1 MRLKAEHVDMR
12 GGYPTDVYW
21 PTDVTDLDSGM
32 IVGTIHNERP
42 RLRRVSIFDG
52 KHEGDFKS
60 ADECDAFLKGVEV
73 VLNHVTAFT
82 EPKADEQAA

>member
-21 PTDVTDLDSGM
+21 PTDVTDLDTGK
-32 IVGTIHNERP
+32 IVGSIQNERP

-52 KHEGDFKS
+52 KYEADFKS
-60 ADECDAFLKGVEV
+60 AEECDAFLKGVEA
-73 VLNHVTAFT
+73 VLNHATGFT
-82 EPKADEQAA
+82 EPKSAEQAA